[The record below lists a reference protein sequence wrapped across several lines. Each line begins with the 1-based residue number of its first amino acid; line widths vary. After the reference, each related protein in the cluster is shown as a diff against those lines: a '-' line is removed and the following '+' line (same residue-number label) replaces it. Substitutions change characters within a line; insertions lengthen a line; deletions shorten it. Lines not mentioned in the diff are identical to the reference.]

1 MCPCMPENFQP
12 SIECASIAT
21 AQNQRAKEGEFSL
34 ARRRWQEG
42 TVYLR
47 RSRKLPDAWWG
58 RFVET
63 VETDA
68 GPVRV
73 QRNMRLGEAGAGE
86 GKLTKPLAKRAL
98 REHVDAANN
107 YRPQAMK
114 VQQMGKAA
122 TPFSVFVAR
131 WQEEVLIHKKASTA
145 SAVKSHI
152 KTSLVP
158 AFGKLAMG
166 DVDSERVQAFLN
178 RMKGKM
184 SPKSIKNVWTTLRIM
199 WHSAVAWKYVTGEL
213 RVELPKARKLRMRC
227 YSVDEVKRMLAN
239 THGAEQIFF
248 WLAAETGARV
258 GELIALRV
266 SDVNLDSLYVE
277 VSKALWCGTEDAPK
291 TEAGN
296 RRVCLS
302 PLFGSALKEYLA
314 GRSDGFL
321 FQTSEG
327 NPWDASNVLD
337 RKLNKLLARL
347 EIPKIDN
354 NHLAKIIGKDKTI
367 AQATRSEKLACSL
380 GLHSFRHTSATA
392 MDSLGIP
399 RQIRKQRLGHS
410 GNGVTEQYTHTFT
423 QDERV
428 AAEKIGELFGTGWP
442 EKEKGK
448 LISFPSL
455 SQTQNGLAESN
466 QQAVANQ

>member
-1 MCPCMPENFQP
+1 MSRDLRTVSLRGTIPL
-12 SIECASIAT
+12 
-21 AQNQRAKEGEFSL
+21 AQNQRAKEGGFSL

-42 TVYLR
+42 SVYLR
-47 RSRKLPDAWWG
+47 ESKKLSDAWWG

-63 VETDA
+63 METEA
-68 GPVRV
+68 GSVRV
-73 QRNMRLGEAGAGE
+73 QRNIRLGEAGTGA

-98 REHVDAANN
+98 REYVDKANN
-107 YRPQAMK
+107 YQPQAMK

-122 TPFSVFVAR
+122 TSFSVFATR

-152 KTSLVP
+152 NTLLLP
-158 AFGKLAMG
+158 EFGKLAMG
-166 DVDSERVQAFLN
+166 DVDSERAQAFVN
-178 RMKGKM
+178 RLAGKM
-184 SPKSIKNVWTTLRIM
+184 SPKSVKNVWATLRIM
-199 WHSAVAWKYVTGEL
+199 LNSAVAWKYIAGEL
-213 RVELPKARKLRMRC
+213 RVELPKGRRLRMRC
-227 YSVDEVKRMLAN
+227 YSVHEVKRMLAN

-266 SDVNLDSLYVE
+266 GDVNLEGLYVE
-277 VSKALWCGTEDAPK
+277 INKALWCGTEDAPK

-296 RRVCLS
+296 RCICLS
-302 PLFGSALKEYLA
+302 SRLAAGLKEYLA
-314 GRSDGFL
+314 DRLDGFL

-327 NPWDASNVLD
+327 NPWDTSNVLV

-354 NHLAKIIGKDKTI
+354 NLLAKIVGKDRTI
-367 AQATRSEKLACSL
+367 AQATRSEKRATSL
-380 GLHSFRHTSATA
+380 GLHSFRHTNATA

-399 RQIRKQRLGHS
+399 QQIRKQRLGHS
-410 GNGVTEQYTHTFT
+410 GNGVTERYTHTFT

-428 AAEKIGELFGTGWP
+428 AAEKLGELFGTGWP
-442 EKEKGK
+442 EKEAGK
-448 LISFPSL
+448 VISFPNL
-455 SQTQNGLAESN
+455 SQMQERPAGSSR
-466 QQAVANQ
+466 QAIANL

>member
-1 MCPCMPENFQP
+1 MPENLQQP
-12 SIECASIAT
+12 T
-21 AQNQRAKEGEFSL
+21 ACDTLPTPRNQRAKEGEFSL

-42 TVYLR
+42 SVYLR
-47 RSRKLPDAWWG
+47 KSKKLPDAWWG

-63 VETDA
+63 VETES
-68 GPVRV
+68 GPVRT
-73 QRNMRLGEAGAGE
+73 QRNLRLGEAGAGE

-98 REHVDAANN
+98 RAHVDAANN
-107 YRPQAMK
+107 YQPQTMK

-131 WQEEVLIHKKASTA
+131 WQEDVLIHKKASTA

-152 KTSLVP
+152 NTSLVP

-178 RMKGKM
+178 RMAGKM
-184 SPKSIKNVWTTLRIM
+184 SPKSVKNVWTTLRIM
-199 WHSAVAWKYVTGEL
+199 WNSAVAWKYVTGEL

-227 YSVDEVKRMLAN
+227 YSIEEVKRILAN

-266 SDVNLDSLYVE
+266 SDVNLESMYMD

-296 RRVCLS
+296 RRICLS
-302 PLFGSALKEYLA
+302 PQLGAALKEHL
-314 GRSDGFL
+314 GTRSDGFL

-337 RKLNKLLARL
+337 RILNKLLARL

-367 AQATRSEKLACSL
+367 AQATRGEKRACSL
-380 GLHSFRHTSATA
+380 GLHSFRHTNATA

-399 RQIRKQRLGHS
+399 HSIRKQRLGHS
-410 GNGVTEQYTHTFT
+410 GNGVTERYTHTFT
-423 QDERV
+423 KDERE
-428 AAEKIGELFGTGWP
+428 AAEKMGELFGTGWP
-442 EKEKGK
+442 EKAQGK
-448 LISFPSL
+448 LISFPNL
-455 SQTQNGLAESN
+455 SQMQERPADSC
-466 QQAVANQ
+466 QQAFAIQ